1 MIKGFIIFFFTVV
14 LFIGNIGVPVF
25 THACKEDGVF
35 RSFFIET
42 ADHCEKENVDLP
54 PCCESE
60 KSQED
65 DCCHDETSLIQLKL
79 DYSLTWNQ
87 FHFPDYYFFQAP
99 QIQAILLKIQHFQ
112 LLLYPPIK
120 EKIRHPNPGEKHY
133 LSNNKYLEFRR
144 LD

>member
-1 MIKGFIIFFFTVV
+1 MIKGIIIFFFTVV

-42 ADHCEKENVDLP
+42 ADHCEKEDINLP

-65 DCCHDETSLIQLKL
+65 DCCHDETNLIQLKL

-87 FHFPDYYFFQAP
+87 FHFTDYYFFQAP
-99 QIQAILLKIQHFQ
+99 QIQAIFTENSVLSTTTLSTNKGKDPPPKSWGKALLIEQQ
-112 LLLYPPIK
+112 V
-120 EKIRHPNPGEKHY
+120 
-133 LSNNKYLEFRR
+133 FRI
-144 LD
+144 

>member
-1 MIKGFIIFFFTVV
+1 MIKGIIIFFFTVV

-42 ADHCEKENVDLP
+42 ADHCEKENINFP

-87 FHFPDYYFFQAP
+87 FHFTDYYFYQAP
-99 QIQAILLKIQHFQ
+99 SIQAIFTENSVLSTITLSTNKGKDPPPKSWGKALLIEQQ
-112 LLLYPPIK
+112 V
-120 EKIRHPNPGEKHY
+120 
-133 LSNNKYLEFRR
+133 FRI
-144 LD
+144 

>member
-1 MIKGFIIFFFTVV
+1 MIKGIIIFFFTVV

-42 ADHCEKENVDLP
+42 ADHCEKEDINLP

-99 QIQAILLKIQHFQ
+99 QIQAIFAENSVLSTTTLQTNKGKDPPPKSWGKALLIEQQ
-112 LLLYPPIK
+112 V
-120 EKIRHPNPGEKHY
+120 
-133 LSNNKYLEFRR
+133 FRI
-144 LD
+144 

>member
-1 MIKGFIIFFFTVV
+1 MIKGIIIFFFTVV

-42 ADHCEKENVDLP
+42 ADHCEKENINLP

-87 FHFPDYYFFQAP
+87 FHFTDYYFFQAP
-99 QIQAILLKIQHFQ
+99 QIQAIFAENSALSTTTLPTNKGKDPPPKPWGKALLIEQQ
-112 LLLYPPIK
+112 V
-120 EKIRHPNPGEKHY
+120 
-133 LSNNKYLEFRR
+133 FRI
-144 LD
+144 